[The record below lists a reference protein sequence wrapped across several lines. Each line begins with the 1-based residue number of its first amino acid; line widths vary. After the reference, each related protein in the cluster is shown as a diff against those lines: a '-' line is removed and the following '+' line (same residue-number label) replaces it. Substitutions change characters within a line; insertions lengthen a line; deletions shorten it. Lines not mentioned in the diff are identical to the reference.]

1 VKYRISLP
9 LLFSRYWSVALRTW
23 LIVRL
28 LVAVTPRLEMLV
40 VTCEMELAA
49 ELAEVHV
56 LLFAVFIAVL
66 LSAAAHEER
75 IFRIFL
81 LLVAD
86 LSSWTSRVLFHLGDW
101 NEASRL
107 ISLFST
113 PFSNLSFASW
123 NHSSSEAVV
132 AADALGDGI
141 GFAEVVSE

>member
-1 VKYRISLP
+1 M
-9 LLFSRYWSVALRTW
+9 RTW

-28 LVAVTPRLEMLV
+28 LVAVTPTGKLV

-49 ELAEVHV
+49 ELAEVYI

-66 LSAAAHEER
+66 LAAVAHEER
-75 IFRIFL
+75 IFCIFL

-86 LSSWTSRVLFHLGDW
+86 LSRWTGGVLFHLGYG
-101 NEASRL
+101 NESSRL

-113 PFSNLSFASW
+113 PFADLGFTSG

-132 AADALGDGI
+132 AADTLSDWI
-141 GFAEVVSE
+141 GFAEVVFEEESTD

>member
-1 VKYRISLP
+1 
-9 LLFSRYWSVALRTW
+9 
-23 LIVRL
+23 
-28 LVAVTPRLEMLV
+28 MLV
-40 VTCEMELAA
+40 VTREMELAT

-86 LSSWTSRVLFHLGDW
+86 LSSRTSRALFHLGYG

-113 PFSNLSFASW
+113 PFANLSFTSW

-132 AADALGDGI
+132 AAYALCDRI
-141 GFAEVVSE
+141 SFAEVVFEEESTDGAVLSHFEFLGFKVKIKLHPLV